1 MGKIWDLLKKIR
13 DTKENFIQTWTQK
26 STEMVWTEQKQN
38 TLGRGG
44 QNTQKK
50 YKKKIFMT
58 QEITMVS
65 SLT

>member
-26 STEMVWTEQKQN
+26 STEMVWTDQKQN